1 MSDLIILIRK
11 EIKKNKF
18 KKIYYLK
25 DKLLTFFKILYNVHY
40 FPFIKLSNHFIL
52 NFLLLILL
60 EFFIFSQFHHIE
72 FY

>member
-25 DKLLTFFKILYNVHY
+25 DKLLTFFKILYIVHY
-40 FPFIKLSNHFIL
+40 FPFIKLSN
-52 NFLLLILL
+52 
-60 EFFIFSQFHHIE
+60 
-72 FY
+72 

>member
-25 DKLLTFFKILYNVHY
+25 DKLLTFFKILYNVYY
-40 FPFIKLSNHFIL
+40 FPFIKLSN
-52 NFLLLILL
+52 
-60 EFFIFSQFHHIE
+60 
-72 FY
+72 